1 MEIIQ
6 GLFIAVMLPFSILAA
21 SYIVITTEI
30 EEEKP
35 QSIEEARNA
44 LWVTWIPCTDH
55 VADHTLIT

>member
-1 MEIIQ
+1 MEFLS

-44 LWVTWIPCTDH
+44 LWDEYTKGEEI
-55 VADHTLIT
+55 